1 MRGRCLPGKQTTVH
15 VNRSAAGAAAGGDES
30 GRMKKHPPL
39 LSLLCLL
46 TCSVFAEQDAAN
58 QTDHDR
64 ESLAASVSAV
74 VLPEII
80 VVATRTERRTQ
91 DVAAS
96 TAVLDANDS
105 IFTLGTSMRDYQ
117 RYEPGVSLPF
127 GVGGQGPGRNS
138 RSGTQGVNIRGL
150 DGNRVLM
157 QVDGIRQGD
166 LFTFGGTTSVGRDY
180 LDVDALKR
188 VEIVKGSASSLY
200 GSDALGGVVS
210 FVTKDPSD
218 ILGDDGN
225 DWGFESISRYQSMDE
240 SLGQTIAGAVR
251 GGPVEM
257 MLLYT
262 HRQGQEMDNRGGY
275 APDPMNWESHNV
287 LGKLVWRPDD
297 RNTFKL
303 TGEFFERTSEN
314 DLVSS
319 RRNVVSGPS
328 VFRVR
333 ELLLDDEVSRHRVS
347 LGHQL
352 DSSDLGLFFDRLDWN
367 LYYQD
372 SRTTEH
378 IDENRDRVLPTA
390 QDRFRVRDHLFS
402 QNHLGA
408 ALNLVSEFE
417 TGRFRHQLSYG
428 GELIRSFSRRVR
440 DAREFNFT
448 TGTSTN
454 VISPDTFPLKDMPD
468 STTLRAGL
476 YLQDQITW
484 GDHDRYTL
492 TPGIRF
498 DSYKV
503 TTEPDDLYLRASG
516 GIRPQDYDK
525 IAVAPKLGFLTRLDD
540 HHSAWF
546 QYSMGFRNPTP
557 EDLNA
562 TVTNLAFNY
571 QTLPNPGLQNEISHS
586 FELGLRG
593 NYERRSWSFAG
604 FYNHYEDF
612 IELFADVGGTG
623 APGDPLIFQSR
634 NLASA
639 KIYGVEFK
647 GETSLDFVSE
657 TLRDVSLFGNLGW
670 QQGWDGEN
678 NQPLNSIDPLK
689 LVTGLRYRR
698 DKLMVELV
706 GTYYAGQSRVAESTT
721 QFETPSAYVVD
732 LIGRWDISRNVSL
745 TAGLYNLTNQKLWL
759 YQDVRGQAPTS
770 DRLDQ
775 FTQPG
780 INGRVAVTVKF

>member
-1 MRGRCLPGKQTTVH
+1 M
-15 VNRSAAGAAAGGDES
+15 AGGSGDAV
-30 GRMKKHPPL
+30 GRMKIRPL
-39 LSLLCLL
+39 VSLLLFAAFYPLCAQQSASL
-46 TCSVFAEQDAAN
+46 T
-58 QTDHDR
+58 
-64 ESLAASVSAV
+64 LAASSSAEV
-74 VLPEII
+74 IPEII
-80 VVATRTERRTQ
+80 VVATRTERQTK

-96 TAVLDANDS
+96 TAVIDQKDS
-105 IFTLGTSMRDYQ
+105 IFSLGTSMRDYQ
-117 RYEPGVSLPF
+117 RYEPGVSVPF

-138 RSGTQGVNIRGL
+138 RSGSQSINIRGL

-166 LFTFGGTTSVGRDY
+166 LFTFGNTTSVGRDY

-210 FVTKDPSD
+210 FVTKDPAD
-218 ILGDDGN
+218 IIGDDGN
-225 DWGFESISRYQSMDE
+225 DWGFESTTRYQSMDE
-240 SLGQTIAGAVR
+240 SFGQSIAGAVR
-251 GGPVEM
+251 GGPLEL

-262 HRQGQEMDNRGGY
+262 QRQGQEMDNRGDF
-275 APDPMNWESHNV
+275 APDPMDWKSHNW
-287 LGKLVWRPDD
+287 LGKLVWKPDE

-303 TGEFFERTSEN
+303 TGEFYERTSEN

-319 RRNVVSGPS
+319 RRTVVSGPS
-328 VFRVR
+328 TFRVR
-333 ELLLDDEVSRHRVS
+333 ELLLEDELTRYRVS
-347 LGHQL
+347 LGHEF
-352 DSSDLGLFFDRLDWN
+352 DASDLGWFFDKLDWN

-378 IDENRDRVLPTA
+378 IEEDRDRVLPSV
-390 QDRFRVRDHLFS
+390 QDRFRVRNHLFS
-402 QNHLGA
+402 QNHLGG

-417 TGRFRHQLSYG
+417 LGRFKHQLSYG
-428 GELIRSFSRRVR
+428 GEVIQSFSRRVR
-440 DAREFNFT
+440 DAREYNFT
-448 TGTSTN
+448 TGTSTS

-468 STTLRAGL
+468 STTQRAGL

-484 GDHDRYTL
+484 GTNDRYTL
-492 TPGIRF
+492 TPGVRI
-498 DSYKV
+498 DYYQM
-503 TTEPDDLYLRASG
+503 TAEPDPLYLRASG
-516 GIRPQDYDK
+516 GIRPQDYEK
-525 IAVAPKLGFLTRLDD
+525 LAIAPKLGFLAKLNE

-571 QTLPNPGLQNEISHS
+571 QTIPNPELQNEISHS
-586 FELGLRG
+586 FEVGLRG
-593 NYERRSWSFAG
+593 NYEKRSWSIAG

-612 IELFADVGGTG
+612 IELFAGVGGTG

-634 NLASA
+634 NLSTAE
-639 KIYGVEFK
+639 IYGVEFK
-647 GETSLDFVSE
+647 GETSLDFLHDD
-657 TLRDVSLFGNLGW
+657 LRDFSLFGNLGW

-678 NQPLNSIDPLK
+678 AQPLNSIDPLK
-689 LVTGLRYRR
+689 VVTGLRYRHE
-698 DKLMVELV
+698 KLMVELV
-706 GTYYAGQSRVAESTT
+706 GTYYGGQSRVADSST

-732 LIGRWDISRNVSL
+732 LVGRWQISQNVSL
-745 TAGLYNLTNQKLWL
+745 NAGIYNLTNQKLWL

-780 INGRVAVTVKF
+780 INGRLAVTVKF